1 MDRLLRYLK
10 TPIGVKEHGAWA
22 IVFIP
27 FCTGAL
33 QARAFPLNA
42 VFLLSA
48 ELFFFLAYRPVEI
61 LVQFRK
67 NRGAREKMLHAWFWA
82 VLYSAG
88 GMIAAGMLLLNGRYL
103 LLAFGGVT
111 ALLFGIGM
119 QLQKKNRLSQSRE
132 LLGILTLS
140 LGAPAM
146 LYSITGELPAEGWRL
161 WILNALFFLSSSFFI
176 HLKLS
181 EKNSGNDMALSP
193 AYLKQYRL
201 NLAYQSGLLLVLIV
215 LSVSHVLTFWGVLA
229 FLPMLWHCLSAA
241 RYSAG
246 KANFK
251 KTGIIFLA
259 YALFFGVL
267 ISM

>member
-1 MDRLLRYLK
+1 MDRLLRNLK

-27 FCTGAL
+27 LCTGAL
-33 QARAFPLNA
+33 LARVFTFNA
-42 VFLLSA
+42 LLLLIA
-48 ELFFFLAYRPVEI
+48 ELFFFLAYRPVEL
-61 LVQFRK
+61 LVQLRK
-67 NRGAREKMLHAWFWA
+67 NRSAHEKRLHAWFWA
-82 VLYSAG
+82 ALYSLVAL
-88 GMIAAGMLLLNGRYL
+88 IAAGILLVNGRYY

-132 LLGILTLS
+132 LLGILGLS

-146 LYSITGELPAEGWRL
+146 LYSITGEVLIAGWRL
-161 WILNALFFLSSSFFI
+161 WILNALFFFSSSFFI

-181 EKNSGNDMALSP
+181 EKNRGDDAVMSP
-193 AYLKQYRL
+193 AYLKQFRL
-201 NLAYQSGLLLVLIV
+201 NIVYQSSLLLGLIV
-215 LSVSHVLTFWGVLA
+215 LSVSHLLTLWGLLA

-241 RYSAG
+241 RVSAG
-246 KANFK
+246 KADFK

-259 YALFFGVL
+259 YSLFFGAL
-267 ISM
+267 ISL